1 MKKSCAIGVGS
12 HLRVALCVASLSLF
26 CAGAAAQEAQQLEQV
41 VVTAQKRAQNIE
53 EVPIAITAFTSEELK
68 DKGVTDIH
76 SLSNL
81 TPNVNLDA
89 GSPFSSDRSV
99 LSASIRGIGQ
109 DDFAFNLDPGVGV
122 YLDGVYLARTIGANQ
137 NLLDVERVEILKG
150 PQGTLFGRNTIGG
163 AISIVTHMP
172 GKETH
177 VTAQATGGSFNRRD
191 VAFTADLPI
200 SDTLLS
206 SLTVSSLV
214 RDGYQQHIP
223 YPAGSPFASVP
234 FVVDSQ
240 SAYPKGGTD
249 THDTSGG
256 QNQQVIRGK
265 LVWNA
270 SDQFKMIF
278 AGDWQHQDQS
288 GLPNTM
294 LGEPATPANLFAFL
308 YNACISNTAAV
319 LNTPFNPVWQ
329 VYKNAVPPFSPTFTN
344 TTNGVCGPRAA
355 GTGLAPGGA
364 ALGGAG
370 YVGGPGGNLLL
381 SSAPRLYWGPAAVNT
396 GNIDTTYATGPNFAK
411 NDAFGLS
418 ATADWTLAPGLD
430 LKSITGYRRI
440 KWNVGMD
447 LDGTPETIFEVSDEQ
462 HQYQVSQEFQLTGKA
477 LSDRL
482 DYVAGLYYFR
492 EAGYVH
498 DFVPFEGFLMI
509 YDYQNDVDTK
519 SYAGYFHT
527 DYKATDRWSVT
538 LGGRYSNE
546 RKLFTGGQ
554 ADLNGFA
561 YEASGCTPPA
571 ALANTKIPVP
581 GIPAIPCQAFLGF
594 PSAAQPLRYFP
605 PDQQS
610 QTFNVFTPT
619 VGARFQIDDGTMAYG
634 SWSKGF
640 KSGGWTTRLSQPILS
655 GSKAAFGPE
664 YAKTFEL
671 GLKSQLL
678 HRRLVMNGALFY
690 TNYSGIQLNF
700 QQGAS
705 PVLHNAGDAKIK
717 GAELE
722 AHALL
727 GGGFGLN
734 ASAGWIDAYYTDIA
748 PEVGIPVS
756 SRLPKTPKYKV
767 YLGPSYDFGVANGAS
782 IRLAVD
788 FTFTGEMYN
797 DALNTPELH
806 RPATRN
812 LDAAVHYL
820 SPSDK
825 YEVVFGGTNLSD
837 DRYVTVGSINLPAGV
852 LDGTYNPPREWYV
865 VVRVKL

>member
-1 MKKSCAIGVGS
+1 MKKSCGNGAGS
-12 HLRVALCVASLSLF
+12 HLRIVLCVASLALL

-81 TPNVNLDA
+81 TANVNLDS

-240 SAYPKGGTD
+240 GAYPKGGTD

-294 LGEPATPANLFAFL
+294 LGEPNGPANVFASLYNTCISIPANL
-308 YNACISNTAAV
+308 I
-319 LNTPFNPVWQ
+319 
-329 VYKNAVPPFSPTFTN
+329 PPPLAL
-344 TTNGVCGPRAA
+344 VCGPRAN

-370 YVGGPGGNLLL
+370 YVGGPGGNSLL
-381 SSAPRLYWGPAAVNT
+381 SANPRIYWGPAAVNT

-418 ATADWTLAPGLD
+418 ATGDWTLAPGPD
-430 LKSITGYRRI
+430 LK
-440 KWNVGMD
+440 
-447 LDGTPETIFEVSDEQ
+447 
-462 HQYQVSQEFQLTGKA
+462 
-477 LSDRL
+477 
-482 DYVAGLYYFR
+482 
-492 EAGYVH
+492 
-498 DFVPFEGFLMI
+498 
-509 YDYQNDVDTK
+509 
-519 SYAGYFHT
+519 
-527 DYKATDRWSVT
+527 
-538 LGGRYSNE
+538 
-546 RKLFTGGQ
+546 
-554 ADLNGFA
+554 
-561 YEASGCTPPA
+561 
-571 ALANTKIPVP
+571 
-581 GIPAIPCQAFLGF
+581 AIPG
-594 PSAAQPLRYFP
+594 
-605 PDQQS
+605 
-610 QTFNVFTPT
+610 
-619 VGARFQIDDGTMAYG
+619 
-634 SWSKGF
+634 
-640 KSGGWTTRLSQPILS
+640 
-655 GSKAAFGPE
+655 
-664 YAKTFEL
+664 
-671 GLKSQLL
+671 
-678 HRRLVMNGALFY
+678 
-690 TNYSGIQLNF
+690 
-700 QQGAS
+700 
-705 PVLHNAGDAKIK
+705 
-717 GAELE
+717 
-722 AHALL
+722 
-727 GGGFGLN
+727 
-734 ASAGWIDAYYTDIA
+734 
-748 PEVGIPVS
+748 
-756 SRLPKTPKYKV
+756 
-767 YLGPSYDFGVANGAS
+767 
-782 IRLAVD
+782 
-788 FTFTGEMYN
+788 
-797 DALNTPELH
+797 
-806 RPATRN
+806 
-812 LDAAVHYL
+812 
-820 SPSDK
+820 
-825 YEVVFGGTNLSD
+825 
-837 DRYVTVGSINLPAGV
+837 
-852 LDGTYNPPREWYV
+852 
-865 VVRVKL
+865 